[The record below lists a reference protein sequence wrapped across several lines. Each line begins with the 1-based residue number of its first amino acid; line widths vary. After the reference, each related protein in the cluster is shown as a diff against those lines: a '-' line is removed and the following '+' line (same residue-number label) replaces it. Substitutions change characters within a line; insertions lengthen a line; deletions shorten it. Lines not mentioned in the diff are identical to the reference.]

1 MRTMRLAIATL
12 LGIIAFISK
21 SLLPP
26 VIDKVFLLMEALS
39 FALSSILVI
48 RWGATYASFV
58 NGMLLSIARIGL
70 FPFSL
75 IFSVLYGL
83 LIDGTFEYFKVKS
96 LEDGGVRIRT
106 LPAVLSLSSIV
117 TGLVALFSTTM
128 LGVMPMIPFLYVVIL
143 VAGTFNGVAA
153 GYLTSVIWNKYLSK
167 HPSLLGSSWVYAI

>member
-1 MRTMRLAIATL
+1 MRTRRLAIATL

-96 LEDGGVRIRT
+96 LEDGVVRIRT
-106 LPAVLSLSSIV
+106 LSAVLSLSLSSIV

-167 HPSLLGSSWVYAI
+167 HPSLLGSS

>member
-1 MRTMRLAIATL
+1 MRTRRLAIATL

-96 LEDGGVRIRT
+96 LEDGVVRIRT
-106 LPAVLSLSSIV
+106 LPAVLSLSLSSIV

-153 GYLTSVIWNKYLSK
+153 GYLTSVIWNKYLS
-167 HPSLLGSSWVYAI
+167 

>member
-1 MRTMRLAIATL
+1 MRTRRLAIATL

-106 LPAVLSLSSIV
+106 LPAVLSLSLSSIV

-143 VAGTFNGVAA
+143 VAGTLNGVAA

-167 HPSLLGSSWVYAI
+167 HPNLLGSS

>member
-1 MRTMRLAIATL
+1 MRTRRLAIATL

-106 LPAVLSLSSIV
+106 LPAVLSLSLSSIV

-128 LGVMPMIPFLYVVIL
+128 LGVMPMIPLLYVVIL

-167 HPSLLGSSWVYAI
+167 HPNLLGSS